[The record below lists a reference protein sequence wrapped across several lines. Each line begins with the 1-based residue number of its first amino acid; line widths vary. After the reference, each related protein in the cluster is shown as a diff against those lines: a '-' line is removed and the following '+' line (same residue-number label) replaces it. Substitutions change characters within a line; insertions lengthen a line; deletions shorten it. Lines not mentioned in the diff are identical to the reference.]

1 MPEAVGCELV
11 VSEVINKRE
20 EVWLQQVWVEGV
32 PGVEGGAFVHDSRW
46 TFIRCIKILH
56 FEEFDAIRSCPKIE

>member
-20 EVWLQQVWVEGV
+20 EVWLQQVWVEGG
-32 PGVEGGAFVHDSRW
+32 PGVEEGTFVHDSR
-46 TFIRCIKILH
+46 
-56 FEEFDAIRSCPKIE
+56 